1 MASGLGWAGF
11 NLAAFNLLLEV
22 TPDKNRTTFVAG
34 YNALIGVA
42 HFAGPLVGGVAADL
56 FGVKPVFA
64 AATLIR
70 SAAWCLF
77 AFRVRTAYDLPF
89 VWRELWPLPKGG
101 LKRLAVELL
110 QLPSR
115 PVRWVRAR
123 RLERALRHKLR
134 ERLIEQAVKQA
145 VARFEPEHLGKTG
158 ELPAGAQS
166 QPSPDAIGDS
176 DEEPPKAEPGG

>member
-1 MASGLGWAGF
+1 VLVASGTIAGIIPALWLVAFRPEHALWINLASGLGWAGF

-89 VWRELWPLPKGG
+89 VWRE
-101 LKRLAVELL
+101 
-110 QLPSR
+110 
-115 PVRWVRAR
+115 
-123 RLERALRHKLR
+123 
-134 ERLIEQAVKQA
+134 
-145 VARFEPEHLGKTG
+145 
-158 ELPAGAQS
+158 
-166 QPSPDAIGDS
+166 
-176 DEEPPKAEPGG
+176 